1 MELVLGM
8 VVLPGDR
15 TPLQRR
21 TMGLDTAILGDL
33 VRLQRRTMGLDTAI
47 LGDLVQVILDFAPT

>member
-1 MELVLGM
+1 VELVLGM

-33 VRLQRRTMGLDTAI
+33 V
-47 LGDLVQVILDFAPT
+47 QVILDFAPT